1 MTYILDY
8 INYNFKVTMSGML
21 SVSVFDKQLNREISV
36 TQMSEG
42 IQKVFDLTDN
52 EFNDIFK
59 NWVNVQSVI
68 LQNKVVDY
76 QTEIYNKTGVKLE
89 ITPEIFRAFDK
100 DKIDIIKYILNKPD
114 DIKGLLEYI
123 RENNTIE
130 YDKLSSY

>member
-89 ITPEIFRAFDK
+89 ITVQRNLRK
-100 DKIDIIKYILNKPD
+100 
-114 DIKGLLEYI
+114 
-123 RENNTIE
+123 TT
-130 YDKLSSY
+130 